1 MDIPHYQFIFKLQLT
16 IEPTQSV
23 VIPEEPWEPQEIM
36 WCPPG
41 RRHGHWSLMGSPGN
55 GHWGSSAQALLQ
67 SLMQGKVS
75 PWTVYSCGEPTTY
88 TSVVS
93 LPLATNGTPGIG
105 QPITCESSAAKVL
118 MHMQGKV
125 SPWTVYSPVMK
136 WLCTSVYSLSMIV
149 WRMWHFSPQSYRIK
163 CVMCWDTGWSSRCD
177 RQSLVWPFTGC
188 NEHAA
193 RIKLCVLPF
202 CTRSLLWVS
211 KKNIWWNATMYM

>member
-55 GHWGSSAQALLQ
+55 GHWGSPTQV
-67 SLMQGKVS
+67 LMQSADAGEGVTMNS
-75 PWTVYSCGEPTTY
+75 VLLWWTNY

-105 QPITCESSAAKVL
+105 QPIPCESSAVKVL

-149 WRMWHFSPQSYRIK
+149 WRMWHFSQ
-163 CVMCWDTGWSSRCD
+163 
-177 RQSLVWPFTGC
+177 
-188 NEHAA
+188 
-193 RIKLCVLPF
+193 
-202 CTRSLLWVS
+202 
-211 KKNIWWNATMYM
+211 